1 MGSIMGPIM
10 LRMEMRWFKSVD
22 SGAPELQ
29 YRYEFTYGVGST
41 DWIEW
46 ETVQFVLE

>member
-1 MGSIMGPIM
+1 MEPM

-29 YRYEFTYGVGST
+29 YRYEFRYSDGST
-41 DWIEW
+41 DWTEW
-46 ETVQFVLE
+46 ETVKLVLE